1 MDAQAIGPVEKAIT
15 QVSSEISSSG
25 NKVPSGGSTKGA
37 QTDTVSLSQRGQ
49 AAVSQ
54 QVQSNGGGKPSSE
67 LRKIDVTDDNKVVVK
82 VVDSETQ
89 EVVRQIPK
97 EEEMRLKQAIQE
109 NLKDLTNNST
119 GISKVDDIV

>member
-15 QVSSEISSSG
+15 QASSEISSSG

-67 LRKIDVTDDNKVVVK
+67 LRKIDVTDDNEVIVK

-109 NLKDLTNNST
+109 NLKDLTNNSA
-119 GISKVDDIV
+119 GMSKVDDII

>member
-67 LRKIDVTDDNKVVVK
+67 LRKIDVTDDNKVIVK